1 MDRKLYRSEYYFNRE
16 LSWLKFND
24 RVLEEAADEMHPLL
38 ERLKFI
44 SIFSSNLDE
53 FFMIRVAGVKD
64 QMYAGV
70 QDIPADGLA
79 PEEVASRISTHVHRA
94 VLEQSRL
101 LHEDVIPKL
110 NKKGI
115 RIRKMTGMR
124 KAHKAAM
131 ERYFQQHVFPV
142 LTPLAV
148 DPTHPFPQLNGLTIN
163 LLVNLHPPRKK
174 EDNKVAVVPIPAVL
188 PRFVEL
194 PTDNGVRDFVM
205 MEDLVQCF
213 IGSLFPKMKITS
225 VTAFRIT
232 RNADFDL
239 AEAEADDLLKLI
251 ERELRKR
258 RVGTVI
264 RLELSADA
272 SESDRNFLLE
282 TTGLGEDDVFDIPAY
297 LDLAGFM
304 FFMGIERPDLKDP
317 PFVPAYHPAVHH
329 DQSIFWAIRRGDILF
344 HHPYDSFSHVV
355 EFLQQAS
362 EDPKV
367 IAIKQT
373 LYRTSGDSPIV
384 DALKNAVNN
393 GKQVTALIELKARFD
408 EANNIEW
415 AKALDREGV
424 NVIYGVQGL
433 KTHCKVSM
441 VIRKEA
447 EQLRRYVHLSTGNY
461 NDKTAKIYTDLGLMT
476 CDEAFGEDASSLF
489 NLLTGYSRQK
499 KWNKFLVAPNGLRK
513 EIAQQIKAC
522 IEHHSPQIPS
532 KIIIVV
538 NSVVDPTMIRLLYMA
553 SQKGIQVEMVV
564 RGICCLKPGIPGV
577 SENIHVRSIVGRFLE
592 HTRIFYFKY
601 QGESRIFIGSADLM
615 QRNLDRRVE
624 LVFPVEAEDTKKRVR
639 EILSILLQDTAKAR
653 ELQSDGSYVRLRP
666 ENDEQALNAQKHFL
680 LKARERQREET
691 GSF

>member
-1 MDRKLYRSEYYFNRE
+1 MERKLYKPDYYFNRE

-24 RVLEEAADEMHPLL
+24 RVLEEAMDESHPLL
-38 ERLKFI
+38 ERLKFAC
-44 SIFSSNLDE
+44 IFSSNLDE

-70 QDIPADGLA
+70 QDIPADGLT
-79 PEEVASRISTHVHRA
+79 PEDVASRISTHVHQA
-94 VLEQSRL
+94 VQIQSHL
-101 LHEDVIPKL
+101 ITDDVLPKL
-110 NKKGI
+110 SKKGI
-115 RIRKMTGMR
+115 RIRKMIGMR
-124 KAHKAAM
+124 KAQKAVM

-142 LTPLAV
+142 LTPLAI
-148 DPTHPFPQLNGLTIN
+148 DPTHPFPQLNGLNIN
-163 LLVNLHPPRKK
+163 LLVNLYPPRQK
-174 EDNKVAVVPIPAVL
+174 DAHKVAVVPIPAVL

-205 MEDLVQCF
+205 MEDLVRCY
-213 IGSLFPKMKITS
+213 IGSLFPKMKISS
-225 VTAFRIT
+225 VTAFRVT

-264 RLELSADA
+264 RLELAADA
-272 SESDRNFLLE
+272 SPEDRSFLLE
-282 TTGLGEDDVFDIPAY
+282 TTGLSEEDLFDIPGY
-297 LDLAGFM
+297 LDLSGFM
-304 FFMGIERPDLKDP
+304 YFMGIDMPDLKDP
-317 PFVPAYHPAVHH
+317 PFIPALHPAIHH
-329 DQSIFWAIRRGDILF
+329 DQSIFSSIRRGDILF

-441 VIRKEA
+441 VIRKEGDR
-447 EQLRRYVHLSTGNY
+447 LRRYVHLSTGNY
-461 NDKTAKIYTDLGLMT
+461 NDKTARIYTDLGLMT

-489 NLLTGYSRQK
+489 NLLTGYSLQK
-499 KWNKFLVAPNGLRK
+499 KWNKFLVAPSGLRK
-513 EIAQQIKAC
+513 ELAQQIKAC
-522 IEHHSPQIPS
+522 IEHHSPQNPS

-538 NSVVDPTMIRLLYMA
+538 NNVVDPTMIRLLYMA
-553 SQKGIQVEMVV
+553 SQKGIQIEMVV
-564 RGICCLKPGIPGV
+564 RGICCLKPGLKGV
-577 SENIHVRSIVGRFLE
+577 SESIHVRSIVGRFLE

-601 QGESRIFIGSADLM
+601 QGSSRIFIGSADLM

-624 LVFPVEAEDTKKRVR
+624 LVFPLENEQTKKRVR
-639 EILSILLQDTAKAR
+639 RILSVLLQDTAKAR
-653 ELQSDGSYVRLRP
+653 ELQPDGNYLRI
-666 ENDEQALNAQKHFL
+666 ALNPDYSS
-680 LKARERQREET
+680 RE
-691 GSF
+691 